1 MKGTRGRSASGPNQP
16 RGIKSRLPFW
26 RMGYQAFGLFYNLAI
41 GNETRG
47 RRGSVIF
54 SGRMCKISQN

>member
-26 RMGYQAFGLFYNLAI
+26 RMGYQAFGPL
-41 GNETRG
+41 
-47 RRGSVIF
+47 
-54 SGRMCKISQN
+54 CKLYSPKIMISQIDFKAVSLAWIGDYTF